1 MFEFEGVA
9 VWSGGVLVSVEGPVG
24 MDCRFEVS

>member
-9 VWSGGVLVSVEGPVG
+9 VWSGAALVSVGGPVVI
-24 MDCRFEVS
+24 DCRFEVS